1 MKNNNIRY
9 EIRIIGVTKQYNL
22 VFPIKFKNMMHKEFE
37 SSVCMCRE
45 DNGLGI
51 FKSFSKKYSSVQQV
65 EDYIKDH
72 PNVFQIIYRRETS
85 VNGKIHC
92 GPFHVYHSCK

>member
-1 MKNNNIRY
+1 MKNNNIWY

-51 FKSFSKKYSSVQQV
+51 FKSFSKKYSSVQLV
-65 EDYIKDH
+65 DKAS
-72 PNVFQIIYRRETS
+72 N
-85 VNGKIHC
+85 KIL
-92 GPFHVYHSCK
+92 KEEKL

>member
-37 SSVCMCRE
+37 SSVYMCRE
-45 DNGLGI
+45 DIRPVRSEILERFLPLYSYSMTLPLPKG
-51 FKSFSKKYSSVQQV
+51 SAKKLIGRELKWEDEPV
-65 EDYIKDH
+65 ELKILDYD
-72 PNVFQIIYRRETS
+72 S
-85 VNGKIHC
+85 
-92 GPFHVYHSCK
+92 

>member
-37 SSVCMCRE
+37 SSVCVC
-45 DNGLGI
+45 
-51 FKSFSKKYSSVQQV
+51 V
-65 EDYIKDH
+65 EKIMVWEYLK
-72 PNVFQIIYRRETS
+72 VFQRNILLF
-85 VNGKIHC
+85 N
-92 GPFHVYHSCK
+92 

>member
-37 SSVCMCRE
+37 SSVQLV
-45 DNGLGI
+45 DKASN
-51 FKSFSKKYSSVQQV
+51 
-65 EDYIKDH
+65 
-72 PNVFQIIYRRETS
+72 
-85 VNGKIHC
+85 KIL
-92 GPFHVYHSCK
+92 KEEKL